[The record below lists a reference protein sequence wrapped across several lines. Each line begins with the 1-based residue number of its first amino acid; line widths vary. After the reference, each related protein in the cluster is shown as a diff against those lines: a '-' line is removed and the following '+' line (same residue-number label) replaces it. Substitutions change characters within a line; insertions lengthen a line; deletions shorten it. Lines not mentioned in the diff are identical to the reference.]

1 MPTYDL
7 SHQLEDGMPVY
18 PGDPPVEIEPTA
30 TLEAD
35 GYRTTGLSID
45 THAGT
50 HVDAPAHLVSGG
62 RTLEEYS
69 LETFRFTTRVVDCRP
84 LEDRE
89 PIDADA
95 LRDAY
100 DAADTDALRDAYDA
114 ADTDALRDAYDAAD
128 TDDDPRDADLLL
140 VRTGW
145 ETHWGTDRYFDH
157 PYLTADAAD
166 YLLERRCHLGVDA
179 PNVDPT
185 PTPAA
190 RADEPD
196 GYPVH
201 HALLGDGRLLLENLC
216 GLAAV
221 PETFEL
227 HAYPLNLGDADGA
240 PVRAVAVLDEE

>member
-7 SHQLEDGMPVY
+7 SHRLEDGMPVY

-30 TLEAD
+30 TVEAD

-50 HVDAPAHLVSGG
+50 HVDAPAHLVPDG
-62 RTLEEYS
+62 RALEEYP

-84 LEDRE
+84 LEARE
-89 PIDADA
+89 PIDARILEA
-95 LRDAY
+95 TLG
-100 DAADTDALRDAYDA
+100 
-114 ADTDALRDAYDAAD
+114 
-128 TDDDPRDADLLL
+128 TDDEDEPDVLL

-145 ETHWGTDRYFDH
+145 ETHWGTDRYVDH
-157 PYLTADAAD
+157 PYLTADAAAW
-166 YLLERRCHLGVDA
+166 LLEHEYHLGIDA

-227 HAYPLNLGDADGA
+227 HAYPLKLGDADGS
-240 PVRAVAVLDEE
+240 PVRAVAVVDGDSTR